1 MGHQYKLLFVW
12 NRIFNSGYSVSKL
25 EMSSLAD
32 SFVYFSYILAQNS
45 SNKENREKNSKVSYP
60 DSSSRFSFHFS
71 LSYFLFLPCT
81 TIFCFCLF
89 FCFLLRPPVL
99 SSLTL
104 RVVYVVTEL
113 LANACL
119 LFKLEYYLGLNT
131 CIKNFW
137 IVFHAIK
144 CLTNCHK
151 GFACSSLFEAESVHC
166 CNRFSVIYNDRFIGV
181 KHQKAFTSI
190 ALQVQ
195 SLQDY

>member
-1 MGHQYKLLFVW
+1 MLTSALWSPSTFSKNQWMSVGS
-12 NRIFNSGYSVSKL
+12 IFSTW
-25 EMSSLAD
+25 
-32 SFVYFSYILAQNS
+32 
-45 SNKENREKNSKVSYP
+45 KNSLSHC
-60 DSSSRFSFHFS
+60 FFHA
-71 LSYFLFLPCT
+71 LPCT

-181 KHQKAFTSI
+181 KHQKAFSSI

>member
-1 MGHQYKLLFVW
+1 
-12 NRIFNSGYSVSKL
+12 
-25 EMSSLAD
+25 MSSLAD

-131 CIKNFW
+131 CIKNF
-137 IVFHAIK
+137 
-144 CLTNCHK
+144 
-151 GFACSSLFEAESVHC
+151 
-166 CNRFSVIYNDRFIGV
+166 
-181 KHQKAFTSI
+181 
-190 ALQVQ
+190 
-195 SLQDY
+195 